1 MSRTALP
8 APTKVTRSGVTAVT
22 PTALDAVNGNTVANT
37 GLTYYDVTNTD
48 ASSHTVTFN
57 IQQQTDGITP
67 TRPAVT
73 LAAGV
78 TKRFANFPPK
88 IYGSALQI
96 NTDSALVKIASYVNA
111 NN

>member
-8 APTKVTRSGVTAVT
+8 APTKVTRNGVTPPT
-22 PTALDAVNGNTVANT
+22 QTALDAVNGNTLANT
-37 GLTYYDVTNTD
+37 GTTYFDVTNTD
-48 ASSHTVTFN
+48 TASHTVTIN
-57 IQQQTDGITP
+57 ITQQVDGITP

-78 TKRFANFPPK
+78 TKRFANFPVA

-96 NTDSALVKIASYVNA
+96 NTDSALVKIASYYNA